1 MKFYL
6 TAFFVFVCLCFLSFL
21 AVVLVPFFGVIA
33 IASQVAET
41 VVNCVMKIG
50 DMLMNWSN
58 IKEAETTAAQAEPA
72 PAV

>member
-1 MKFYL
+1 MKFYI

-41 VVNCVMKIG
+41 VINCVMKIAEK
-50 DMLMNWSN
+50 LKRAA
-58 IKEAETTAAQAEPA
+58 KEEPEAATQEAEPA

>member
-1 MKFYL
+1 MKFYI

-21 AVVLVPFFGVIA
+21 AIVMVPFFGVVA

-41 VVNCVMKIG
+41 IMNCVMKIG
-50 DMLMNWSN
+50 DMLMNWSEKR
-58 IKEAETTAAQAEPA
+58 KEKTAAQAEPA

>member
-50 DMLMNWSN
+50 DMLMNWSEKR
-58 IKEAETTAAQAEPA
+58 KEKAATQAEPA